1 MNKRKPFS
9 ISQRLK
15 SFGYAFSG
23 LKILITE
30 EHNARI
36 HLFAAACV
44 VAAGIYFKLSSYEW
58 IALAFAIGLVF
69 ALEIVNSSIENL
81 ADFITPN
88 HDDRIKKIK
97 DLAAAAVLIGAMT
110 ALAIG
115 LIIFLP
121 KIINPIN

>member
-36 HLFAAACV
+36 HLFAAVCV
-44 VAAGIYFKLSSYEW
+44 VVAGFYFKLDSYEW

-69 ALEIVNSSIENL
+69 ALEIVNSSIEKL
-81 ADFITPN
+81 ADFIAPDK
-88 HDDRIKKIK
+88 DDRIKKIK

-121 KIINPIN
+121 KVIILMK